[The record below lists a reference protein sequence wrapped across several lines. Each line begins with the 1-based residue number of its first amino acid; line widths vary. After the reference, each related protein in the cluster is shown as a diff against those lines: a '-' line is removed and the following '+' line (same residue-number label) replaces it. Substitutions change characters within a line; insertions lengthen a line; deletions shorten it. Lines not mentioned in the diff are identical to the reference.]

1 MVWLSLALL
10 VIMAPASAA
19 RADYVRDEIR
29 INMRTGP
36 GVNYRIVQLL
46 ASGDQ
51 VTRLGEKEDW
61 TQVRTPAG
69 EEGWV
74 PSTYLSS
81 EPPPSVQLP
90 DVTARLRKT
99 GAHAR
104 ELEEQLKAQA
114 REVVELEGLRE
125 RVKKLE
131 SDNVRLS
138 NSTRWKDF
146 ASGGT
151 IVLIGM
157 LIGSLLP
164 RGGRQRTR
172 RLKL

>member
-1 MVWLSLALL
+1 MNATKFDEN
-10 VIMAPASAA
+10 VIF
-19 RADYVRDEIR
+19 
-29 INMRTGP
+29 
-36 GVNYRIVQLL
+36 LHFL
-46 ASGDQ
+46 
-51 VTRLGEKEDW
+51 
-61 TQVRTPAG
+61 
-69 EEGWV
+69 
-74 PSTYLSS
+74 
-81 EPPPSVQLP
+81 
-90 DVTARLRKT
+90 
-99 GAHAR
+99 
-104 ELEEQLKAQA
+104 
-114 REVVELEGLRE
+114 
-125 RVKKLE
+125 VKKLE